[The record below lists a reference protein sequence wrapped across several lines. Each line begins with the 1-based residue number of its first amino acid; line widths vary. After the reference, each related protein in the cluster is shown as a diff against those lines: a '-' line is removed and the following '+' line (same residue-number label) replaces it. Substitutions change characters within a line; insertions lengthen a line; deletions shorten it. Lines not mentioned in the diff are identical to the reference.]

1 MTLDD
6 IIESEYLVNQLIAQN
21 EPEQALSKIEKLL
34 KYQFDLQDDEQEK
47 LYEKFIGL
55 RVSLR
60 LALGKKDEIIQN
72 HVRMEKYPN
81 VSTFNIGSGHT
92 ITLRMKNFLLTNS
105 DAYVNTV
112 SVKNPFDK
120 VSDMSSSMNYIR
132 VMGLDEIH
140 RQVKEQN
147 KNKKGEYFI
156 LDHPKFSAP
165 QSYHIM
171 LYDDGPIDY
180 SALKKGIRGVLLS
193 ASKCK
198 LKSLGFIPLGYDYV
212 FRAPQEAKDTLAIEI
227 ANRIAQVIIE
237 FLHEYK
243 KEYIPEIFFNFVKI
257 NSMQCFDRAFH
268 SWGSITERDFYIRK
282 QYKDFEQK
290 IIDDVKTKNTVYSE
304 RIKKIAYSIPEKTS
318 ILLLG
323 ETGVGKSYI
332 AKIIHQ
338 NSRVNDKDRFIYLNC
353 NHLSSELVLS
363 QLFGWVK
370 GAYTGATSDG
380 HGYIE
385 QADNGTLFLDEIG
398 NMSLDAQKKI
408 LDFLDSGEYSRL
420 GEQNKKKKANVRLI
434 FGTNNIF
441 KFLIKRGLFLP
452 DLYERISQQS
462 LEIPPLRE
470 RSEDI
475 PEYIKHFLQVMN
487 TENNMQITIQEETI
501 KLLSSYYWP
510 GNIRQLKFYFGSLY
524 DKTKWDEKL
533 EIHNS
538 LILADPP
545 RNKPFESDDP
555 IAQLENVFFSLLNS
569 PDFENENLL
578 KSIIQPVLAKVFIE
592 DYEGEKS
599 NASKRIGIDG
609 SNGKKATLNKL
620 LNLYDV
626 KFRN

>member
-6 IIESEYLVNQLIAQN
+6 IIESEYLVNQRIAENRHEEALI
-21 EPEQALSKIEKLL
+21 LIENLL
-34 KYQFDLQDDEQEK
+34 KFQFDLYDDEQEK
-47 LYEKFIGL
+47 LFEKLIGL
-55 RVSLR
+55 RISLR
-60 LALGKKDEIIQN
+60 LELGKKDEIIQN

-81 VSTFNIGSGHT
+81 VSTFTIGSGHT
-92 ITLRMKNFLLTNS
+92 ITLRMKNFLLTSS

-112 SVKNPFDK
+112 SVKDPFDK

-140 RQVKEQN
+140 RQIREQN
-147 KNKKGEYFI
+147 KNKKGDYFI
-156 LDHPKFSAP
+156 LEHPKFSAP

-171 LYDDGPIDY
+171 LYDDDPIDY

-212 FRAPQEAKDTLAIEI
+212 LRAPQEEKNSLAMEI
-227 ANRIAQVIIE
+227 ASQIAQIIIE
-237 FLHEYK
+237 FLHENK
-243 KEYIPEIFFNFVKI
+243 KEYMPEIFFNFVRI

-290 IIDDVKTKNTVYSE
+290 IIDEVKTKNTVYSE

-370 GAYTGATSDG
+370 GAYTGATSYG
-380 HGYIE
+380 PGYIE

-408 LDFLDSGEYSRL
+408 LDFLDSGEYNRL
-420 GEQNKKKKANVRLI
+420 GEPNIKKKASVRLI
-434 FGTNNIF
+434 FGTNSDF

-452 DLYERISQQS
+452 DLYERISQQT

-475 PEYIKHFLQVMN
+475 PEYILHFLQVMN
-487 TENNMQITIQEETI
+487 AENNMQITIQEETI
-501 KLLSSYYWP
+501 KQLASFYWP
-510 GNIRQLKFYFGSLY
+510 GNIRQLKFYFSTLY

-533 EIHNS
+533 EIYSS
-538 LILADPP
+538 LILSDPP
-545 RNKPFESDDP
+545 RNTPFESDDP
-555 IAQLENVFFSLLNS
+555 IAQLESVFFSLLNN
-569 PDFENENLL
+569 PAFDDENLL
-578 KSIIQPVLAKVFIE
+578 KNVIKPVLAKVFVE
-592 DYEGEKS
+592 DYEGEKN
-599 NASKRIGIDG
+599 NASERIGIDG

-620 LNLYDV
+620 LNYYDS
-626 KFRN
+626 KFRK